1 MHRDCDR
8 WVLYFVDYT
17 SLADESL
24 IRLIARAQ
32 PDALAALYD
41 RYSRLVFSLAFNIVG
56 DQATAEEVTLDVFN
70 RVWQK
75 ADTYQANQ
83 AKVTTWLTSITR
95 HRSIDLVR
103 RRHSRPEKDSLS
115 WLELPPG
122 VLLDGHNPETATE
135 LSLRQARVR
144 AAVAQLPAD
153 QQQALALAYFKGYS
167 HRQIADE
174 LGQPLGT
181 IKTRIRLA
189 VQKLRQLLPDDQFE

>member
-1 MHRDCDR
+1 MLH
-8 WVLYFVDYT
+8 LVDYST
-17 SLADESL
+17 LADESL

-32 PDALAALYD
+32 PDALTALYE

-56 DQATAEEVTLDVFN
+56 DPATAEEVTLDVFS
-70 RVWQK
+70 RVWEK
-75 ADTYQANQ
+75 AATYQASQ
-83 AKVTTWLTSITR
+83 AKVTTWLTSIAR
-95 HRSIDLVR
+95 HRSIDQVR
-103 RRHSRPEKDSLS
+103 RRHSRPEKDSVS

-122 VLLDGHNPETATE
+122 ALLNGHNPETATE
-135 LSLRQARVR
+135 LSLQQARIQ

-189 VQKLRQLLPDDQFE
+189 MQKLRQLLVDDQLE

>member
-1 MHRDCDR
+1 MLH
-8 WVLYFVDYT
+8 LVDYST
-17 SLADESL
+17 LADESL

-32 PDALAALYD
+32 PDALTALYD

-103 RRHSRPEKDSLS
+103 RRHSRPDKNSVS

-122 VLLDGHNPETATE
+122 MLVNGHNAEIATE
-135 LSLRQARVR
+135 LSIQRAQVR
-144 AAVAQLPAD
+144 AAVAQLPVD

-189 VQKLRQLLPDDQFE
+189 VQKLRQLLPDDLFE

>member
-1 MHRDCDR
+1 ME
-8 WVLYFVDYT
+8 YST
-17 SLADESL
+17 LADESL

-32 PDALAALYD
+32 PDALTALYD
-41 RYSRLVFSLAFNIVG
+41 RYNRLVFSLAFNIVG
-56 DQATAEEVTLDVFN
+56 DQATAEEITLDVFS
-70 RVWQK
+70 RVWEK

-83 AKVTTWLTSITR
+83 AKVTTWLTSIAR

-103 RRHSRPEKDSLS
+103 RRRSRPEKDSLS
-115 WLELPPG
+115 WFELPATA
-122 VLLDGHNPETATE
+122 LLNGHNPETATE
-135 LSLRQARVR
+135 LALQQAQIR

-167 HRQIADE
+167 HRQIAEE